1 MAHRIDKDG
10 NVRFD
15 ATSVEDGKEF
25 DRAKARDY
33 GVPEFGR
40 IEIPLNGRQQLR
52 TYADELVELADRM
65 KRISLDLNSDE
76 VTVVIRAWAEIRH
89 TSNRL
94 RNRLGPRKSRDAG

>member
-1 MAHRIDKDG
+1 MHRIGKDG

-25 DRAKARDY
+25 DASRAKAY

-40 IEIPLNGRQQLR
+40 VEIPLNGRQQLR
-52 TYADELVELADRM
+52 TYADELVELADRL
-65 KRISLDLNSDE
+65 KVISLDLNSDE

-94 RNRLGPRKSRDAG
+94 RNRLGPRRRP